1 MSEFPLTRWQRTRLQ
16 RQLHQ
21 TLDARVHR
29 RTLAVLE
36 YSQGRS
42 VAAIAHLLRVTRR
55 SVYNW
60 IDAYAQDHD
69 PAALRDDERSGRPSC
84 WTKKLRQRLQTLLG
98 QTPDQLGYLAVN
110 WTVPLLQQEM
120 KHRTDQGL
128 SEDTIRR
135 ELVCQGYAWKRGRY
149 VLDPDPQRD
158 KKTLDLPLD
167 SLSAAPERG
176 AGGGRD

>member
-1 MSEFPLTRWQRTRLQ
+1 MSDLPLTCWQRTRLQ

-42 VAAIAHLLRVTRR
+42 VVAIARLLRVTRR

-60 IDAYAQDHD
+60 IDAYVQDHD
-69 PAALRDDERSGRPSC
+69 PAALCDDERSGRPSC

-110 WTVPLLQQEM
+110 WTVPLLQQEIE
-120 KHRTDQGL
+120 RCTEQWL

-135 ELVCQGYAWKRGRY
+135 ALACQGYVWKRGRY
-149 VLDPDPQRD
+149 VLDPDPQRE
-158 KKTLDLPLD
+158 KKTLDLPLG
-167 SLSAAPERG
+167 SVSAPP
-176 AGGGRD
+176 